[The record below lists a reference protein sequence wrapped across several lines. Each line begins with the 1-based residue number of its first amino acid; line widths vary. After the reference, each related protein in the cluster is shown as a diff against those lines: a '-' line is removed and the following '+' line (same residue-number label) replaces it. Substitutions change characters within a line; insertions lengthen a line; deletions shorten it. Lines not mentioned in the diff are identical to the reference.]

1 MSHYV
6 TSLSLSSP
14 PGPSSTPIQICVI
27 LNYDKKLEYLVIGK
41 GGSRVRLLYP
51 FPVSRKC
58 LNLLESSEP
67 WIVVEANRAAG
78 TLFKLCK
85 PIVKDGDF
93 KKKVSRWASLT

>member
-27 LNYDKKLEYLVIGK
+27 LNYDKNPEYLVIGK

-51 FPVSRKC
+51 FPVSRKY

-67 WIVVEANRAAG
+67 WIVGRKLEANRAAG

-93 KKKVSRWASLT
+93 